1 MIILEPSVGV
11 KKKTGINF
19 DILSDIL
26 TLVFERNHKR
36 DLNIYAK
43 VHLSRV
49 PDTSLCEA
57 ISNTHYLIKLDQT
70 AKQTKKYVFSSLLHE
85 LRHCF
90 QNHIWSYWPDSTKFK
105 TYTEYFRSKEEV
117 DARKAERLTREI
129 IKMYDMHLAFN
140 EKFRKVGL
148 NKLG

>member
-57 ISNTHYLIKLDQT
+57 ISHTHYLIKLDQT
-70 AKQTKKYVFSSLLHE
+70 AKQTKKFVFSSLLHE

-90 QNHIWSYWPDSTKFK
+90 QNHIWNYWPDSTKFK
-105 TYTEYFRSKEEV
+105 TS
-117 DARKAERLTREI
+117 I
-129 IKMYDMHLAFN
+129 
-140 EKFRKVGL
+140 
-148 NKLG
+148 